1 MFLVKFEFVIFE
13 STFVKIAPAT
23 GALLP
28 TNEELVIA
36 RDAYKDLT
44 ANA

>member
-1 MFLVKFEFVIFE
+1 MKFEFVIFE

-28 TNEELVIA
+28 INEELFM
-36 RDAYKDLT
+36 DTTKSLT
-44 ANA
+44 LA